1 MNHKDTDLNL
11 RQLEVFYA
19 IMQTG
24 TVSGAA
30 RNLHVSQPNVTR
42 ILAHT
47 EQQLGFGLFERV
59 KGRLVPTIEAKALL
73 PEAEKVYQQL
83 GQFRSLTNKVKQ
95 GQQHLRIGAP
105 PILATKLLTP
115 VVAQMSRDQQ
125 SGTQRLSFEL
135 LTANRDELC
144 EGLLKH
150 ELDIA
155 IAFGDETPPA
165 ILSEV
170 LLVQFLKVLIPA
182 GMVESLSEAPTL
194 EELIEHPLPIIGL
207 DSRDPIGLLLHQNLS
222 ARDSSYHHPITVRS
236 YSAAAE
242 LVKHQAGFAI
252 VDPWTAEHYQNDE
265 SVCVLPLQPDIQFS
279 VSMLCAEHTPQSISV
294 KQFITSLKS
303 NIYPIT

>member
-1 MNHKDTDLNL
+1 MNL

-115 VVAQMSRDQQ
+115 VIAQMSRDQQ

-135 LTANRDELC
+135 LTENRDELC

-170 LLVQFLKVLIPA
+170 LLVQSLKVLAPA

-222 ARDSSYHHPITVRS
+222 ARDSRYHHPISVRS

-265 SVCVLPLQPDIQFS
+265 SICVLPLQPDIQFS

-294 KQFITSLKS
+294 KQFRASLKS
-303 NIYPIT
+303 NIHPIT